1 MAYHCDRNDK
11 ARSARLAQSGN
22 GRIPWRDAFVAT
34 ALLWGLISGGGPAW
48 GRDKPPAETAPASA
62 SAGDGAAPSE
72 PPAANA
78 SGRAFWSYARA
89 RFERGDYSAA
99 AAALEQAYTRE
110 PLPVLLF
117 NVGQAYRKASRYAE
131 ALEAYERF
139 LKVAPA
145 KDALALDAADYIRTL
160 RLLMAQEQ
168 RQKQIVLAMEQT
180 QEELQRFRKPPLYKR
195 AWVWVTVAGAAATV
209 VAIGVGVKL
218 YQDQRTTDTGNLSL
232 Q

>member
-1 MAYHCDRNDK
+1 MAYHCDRYDK
-11 ARSARLAQSGN
+11 LLSARLVPSGN
-22 GRIPWRDAFVAT
+22 GRIQWRDAFVAT
-34 ALLWGLISGGGPAW
+34 ALLWGLLSGESPAW

-62 SAGDGAAPSE
+62 TEVSGATPSE

-78 SGRAFWSYARA
+78 SWRAFWAYARD
-89 RFERGDYSAA
+89 RFARGDYIAA

-110 PLPVLLF
+110 QLPALLF
-117 NVGQAYRKASRYAE
+117 NVGQAYRKASRYPE
-131 ALEAYERF
+131 AMIAYERF
-139 LKVAPA
+139 LKVAPT
-145 KDALALDAADYIRTL
+145 KDPAVLDAADYIRTL

-180 QEELQRFRKPPLYKR
+180 QEELQRYRKPPLYKR
-195 AWVWVTVAGAAATV
+195 TWFWVTVAGAAATV
-209 VAIGVGVKL
+209 VAIGVGAKL